1 MRHAPFVLT
10 AAFMLC
16 ACGSDDSVELE
27 NASANEVAQELRK
40 ADTAEGFVNPGKWKQ
55 TVTLLEMTSP
65 GMPAEMAEAMKRA
78 TGQSQVNESCL
89 TAEQAKRPREDFFT
103 GAGKNC
109 RYDHFKWGNGKIDL
123 KLTCTEE
130 QGIQTMEL
138 AGTYKPDSYQMAMT
152 ANTKGL
158 SAGQTMTMKMRVDAE
173 RIGECTAKQ
182 S

>member
-10 AAFMLC
+10 AALMLC
-16 ACGSDDSVELE
+16 ACGSDDSVDLE

-40 ADTAEGFVNPGKWKQ
+40 ADTAQGFVNPGKWKQ

-109 RYDHFKWGNGKIDL
+109 RYEHFKWGDGKIDL
-123 KLTCTEE
+123 KMLCTHENAT
-130 QGIQTMEL
+130 QTMEL
-138 AGTYKPDSYQMAMT
+138 AGTYQPNNYKMAMSV
-152 ANTKGL
+152 ASKG
-158 SAGQTMTMKMRVDAE
+158 SNPAEAMNMKMNVDAQ
-173 RIGECTAKQ
+173 RVGECDASQ
-182 S
+182 G